1 MKILAAGNGFRKSG
15 RGRWVVLAFI
25 ALACAAAPCHGV
37 EEDGDP
43 LAMHD
48 PDHAAGRKAIEA
60 KDWNAAIFAIRLLAR
75 RPCQRTH

>member
-1 MKILAAGNGFRKSG
+1 MKILAAGNGFRQSG
-15 RGRWVVLAFI
+15 RGRWVVLALI